1 MEPITITPAG
11 KFEQQIVTN
20 FRKKLTGDLLLPG
33 DQAYDETRKVWNG
46 MIDRQPA
53 LIVRCKNCEDV
64 IHAVNFAREH
74 NLLLSVRGGGHNI
87 TGNAVCD
94 GGIMVDLSLMKS
106 VKVYPEQQTADVETG
121 ATWGDFD
128 AASQKQGLATTG
140 GIISTTGVAG
150 LTLGG
155 GVGWLVRKHGLSCDN
170 LLAADVV
177 TAEGNLLRTN
187 ANENQELFWGIRG
200 GGGNFGIVTS
210 MKFRL
215 HKINTVLGGM
225 IIHARE
231 KAKEIIK
238 FYREF
243 MKTAP
248 EELTLYTALMTSP
261 DGIPVVALLGCYAGD
276 LEQGEAVL
284 KPLREFGSPVAD
296 LIGPIPYIQ
305 MQTLLDAAAPHGN
318 RYYWK
323 SNFMEDLSD
332 ESIDVIISYAAAMP
346 SPFSLVLLEYY
357 GGASSREPEG
367 GTAFPHRVSQ
377 FDLVIGSN
385 WVDNQEDERHISWTR
400 NFWEAMQPYSSHK
413 VYVNVLGVEGE
424 ERVKEAYGKNYP
436 RLVALKRK
444 YDPNNLF
451 RLNQNIKPVEA

>member
-1 MEPITITPAG
+1 MEPITLTPAG
-11 KFEQQIVTN
+11 KIEQQIVTD

-33 DQAYDETRKVWNG
+33 DQGYDKTRNVWNG
-46 MIDRQPA
+46 MIDRKPA
-53 LIVRCKNCEDV
+53 LIVRCRNSEDV
-64 IHAVNFAREH
+64 IFAVNFARDN

-106 VKVYPEQQTADVETG
+106 VKVYPEQQIADVETG

-128 AASQKQGLATTG
+128 AASQKHGLATTG

-177 TAEGNLLRTN
+177 TAEGNLLRTS
-187 ANENQELFWGIRG
+187 ANENKELFWGIRG

-215 HKINTVLGGM
+215 HKVNTVLGGM
-225 IIHARE
+225 IIHPRE
-231 KAKEIIK
+231 KAKEVIK

-248 EELTLYTALMTSP
+248 EELTLYTGLMTSP
-261 DGIPVVALLGCYAGD
+261 DGIPVVALVGCYAGD
-276 LEQGEAVL
+276 MEQGETVL

-296 LIGPIPYIQ
+296 LIAPIPYIQ
-305 MQTLLDAAAPHGN
+305 MQTLPDTAAPHGN

-323 SNFMEDLSD
+323 SNFLQDLSD
-332 ESIDVIISYAAAMP
+332 ESIDVIISYAADMP

-367 GTAFPHRVSQ
+367 GTAFPHRLSQ
-377 FDLVIGSN
+377 FDLIIGSN
-385 WVDNQEDERHISWTR
+385 WVDKQEDERHISWTR
-400 NFWEAMQPYSSHK
+400 NFWEAIQPYSSHK

-424 ERVKEAYGKNYP
+424 GRVKEAYGNNYP
-436 RLVALKRK
+436 GLVALKRK

>member
-1 MEPITITPAG
+1 MEPITIIPAG
-11 KFEQQIVTN
+11 KIEQQVLTDFIT
-20 FRKKLTGDLLLPG
+20 KLTGDLLLPG
-33 DQAYDETRKVWNG
+33 DQGYDETRKVWNG
-46 MIDRQPA
+46 MIDKQPA
-53 LIVRCKNCEDV
+53 VIVRCKNSEDV
-64 IHAVNFAREH
+64 IHAVNFARKH
-74 NLLLSVRGGGHNI
+74 NLLLSVKAGGHNI

-106 VKVYPEQQTADVETG
+106 VRVNPERQMAEVETG
-121 ATWGDFD
+121 VTWGDFD
-128 AASQKQGLATTG
+128 AAAQQHGLATTG
-140 GIISTTGVAG
+140 GVISTTGVAG

-170 LLAADVV
+170 LLGADVV
-177 TAEGNLLRTN
+177 TAAGNLVRTS

-210 MKFRL
+210 MTFRL
-215 HKINTVLGGM
+215 HKVNTVLGGM
-225 IIHARE
+225 IIHPRE
-231 KAKEIIK
+231 NAKGIIQ

-248 EELTLYTALMTSP
+248 EELTLYTGLMTTP
-261 DGIPVVALLGCYAGD
+261 DGIPVVAFIGCYAGD

-284 KPLREFGSPVAD
+284 KPLRAFGSPVAD
-296 LIGPIPYIQ
+296 LIGPIPYTQ
-305 MQTLLDAAAPHGN
+305 MQTLIDGAAPHGN

-332 ESIDVIISYAAAMP
+332 ESIDVILSNTASIT

-357 GGASSREPEG
+357 GGASSLEPEG
-367 GTAFPHRVSQ
+367 GTAFPHRLAQ
-377 FDLVIGSN
+377 FDLVIGSS
-385 WVDNQEDERHISWTR
+385 WIDKQEDERHISWTR
-400 NFWEAMQPYSSHK
+400 NFWEAIQPYSSHK

-436 RLVALKRK
+436 RLSALKRE

-451 RLNQNIKPVEA
+451 RLNQNIKPMEA